1 MLRRTLVCRFGV
13 RVRFWWI
20 SLSLGLGSSDWICS
34 LKHYLNCQIQKQ
46 FNTNINWNEHWTA
59 FEFGILDFKLNLS
72 NCNSSFC
79 SLTTTELWTYNLRF
93 DTNTRQYI
101 LPVYFFTKKWL
112 TDSTWTWH
120 LAWVIIFIY
129 SLSLLINRDPIRKE
143 IEHKQYYYF
152 FWKSIVLNQ
161 LQIFIHIQNKY
172 NLSICRF
179 WEKISAV

>member
-46 FNTNINWNEHWTA
+46 FNININWNEHWTA

-79 SLTTTELWTYNLRF
+79 LLTTTELWTYNLRF

-152 FWKSIVLNQ
+152 FGKV
-161 LQIFIHIQNKY
+161 
-172 NLSICRF
+172 
-179 WEKISAV
+179 